1 MTDVININSLKS
13 NCDCHKND
21 PAPRCSCGQPSIPG
35 DQFFKVKNYFSEL
48 KKEWQKA
55 EARANLGITEIVDI
69 KQTKFGEGSGD
80 ENVWTITFKKGDNT
94 YTSEFKVLNGKD
106 GAPATITLGEAFT
119 SEIPVVIN
127 AGTPTNAILK
137 FGIPKGERGERGEKG
152 ESGSKGLSAYEIY
165 LANGGT
171 LSEPDWLESLKG
183 KPGKDGTEGSKITS
197 ISIVD
202 YKENTTKYYLDNQ
215 SYTSDMF
222 IWRIALDNNT
232 SYDIWVPKGGITGPD
247 ITPRSQEFMYKKV
260 HFNEYP
266 TETELLTTL
275 LSLQQEVNTNGHGKS
290 INELRSLEWKSYAE
304 APGTNDF
311 VFLATAPIENEEI
324 GVWSVVRL
332 TPRDGDKGDP
342 GEPGTPGGGS
352 EGKQGLSGPV
362 IRMRG
367 NWQSGQCYVNQSAQ
381 QPTDDTLRFID
392 VVYYLDTT
400 NPQNTGYY
408 KVRPTN
414 SQCVTDVPTNGDVWE
429 KAREFDFM
437 FVDTLIAQYL
447 SANYVDADE
456 VRIHDRSSSG
466 DKIVAGM
473 TSGNAIGDEANDAG
487 SVRIWA
493 GTEVD
498 ILDEDQKVE
507 GKWPLNIQDAPF
519 KVHQN
524 GHLFASDADIEGIV
538 QANTLRLGVLNAN
551 LDGNGT
557 YIQPTN
563 TDTITLPELVDNR
576 TQVFYLLTN
585 ILSKDDELTVQ
596 VHNMTNPTDSIKQQ
610 GTRIFTAKG
619 QKLYQLFGINHVWY
633 IIEQDV
639 APAYVV
645 IDPDTLIYGRDYTV
659 ENPHFELNFG
669 YNEGD
674 AVAIEAFFRAT
685 VKNMTNYDILV
696 VFPAMSFTL
705 NVSIQVKADGQNDFV
720 TKTGVITVKTSDVL
734 VGVDPKGNQ
743 EYSSQAGYMH
753 TMSDN
758 TQAEGTAQGNLYW
771 NWEGTPPTFTSI
783 PETLTAQNF
792 IGSINNQFLFNPFTS
807 VTKNFNGENPDVEVN
822 FTPSWTIGKKNQVN
836 LLTASINNSGTN
848 TSLISDFY
856 ASIQQNND

>member
-137 FGIPKGERGERGEKG
+137 FGIPKGERGEKG
-152 ESGSKGLSAYEIY
+152 ESGSRGLSAYEVY

-171 LSEPDWLESLKG
+171 LYEPDWLESLKG
-183 KPGKDGTEGSKITS
+183 KSGKDGKDGKDGSKITS

-202 YKENTTKYYLDNQ
+202 YKENATKYYLDNQ

-232 SYDIWVPKGGITGPD
+232 SYDIWVPKGGITGPGS
-247 ITPRSQEFMYKKV
+247 TSKSYEFMYKKV
-260 HFNEYP
+260 HYNDYP
-266 TETELLTTL
+266 TETELLATL
-275 LSLQQEVNTNGHGKS
+275 LSLQQEVNTSGHGRS
-290 INELRSLEWKSYAE
+290 VSELRSLEWKSYAE

-311 VFLATAPIENEEI
+311 IFLATAPIENEVA
-324 GVWSVVRL
+324 GTWSVIRL
-332 TPRDGDKGDP
+332 TPRNGDKGDQGP
-342 GEPGTPGGGS
+342 QGPQGSSGDGS

-367 NWQSGQCYVNQSAQ
+367 NWQPDQCYVNQSAQ

-400 NPQNTGYY
+400 NPENTGYY

-414 SQCVTDVPTNGDVWE
+414 SPCVTDVPTNGDVWE
-429 KAREFDFM
+429 RALEFDFM

-456 VRIHDRSSSG
+456 VRIHDRSNG
-466 DKIVAGM
+466 DVIVAGM
-473 TSGNAIGDEANDAG
+473 TSGKAIGDEANDAG

-493 GTEVD
+493 GTNVD
-498 ILDEDQKVE
+498 ISDESQKE
-507 GKWPLNIQDAPF
+507 NGKWHLNVQDAPF
-519 KVHQN
+519 KVLQN

-551 LDGNGT
+551 WRN
-557 YIQPTN
+557 
-563 TDTITLPELVDNR
+563 
-576 TQVFYLLTN
+576 
-585 ILSKDDELTVQ
+585 
-596 VHNMTNPTDSIKQQ
+596 
-610 GTRIFTAKG
+610 
-619 QKLYQLFGINHVWY
+619 
-633 IIEQDV
+633 
-639 APAYVV
+639 
-645 IDPDTLIYGRDYTV
+645 
-659 ENPHFELNFG
+659 
-669 YNEGD
+669 
-674 AVAIEAFFRAT
+674 
-685 VKNMTNYDILV
+685 
-696 VFPAMSFTL
+696 
-705 NVSIQVKADGQNDFV
+705 
-720 TKTGVITVKTSDVL
+720 
-734 VGVDPKGNQ
+734 
-743 EYSSQAGYMH
+743 
-753 TMSDN
+753 
-758 TQAEGTAQGNLYW
+758 
-771 NWEGTPPTFTSI
+771 
-783 PETLTAQNF
+783 
-792 IGSINNQFLFNPFTS
+792 
-807 VTKNFNGENPDVEVN
+807 
-822 FTPSWTIGKKNQVN
+822 
-836 LLTASINNSGTN
+836 
-848 TSLISDFY
+848 
-856 ASIQQNND
+856 